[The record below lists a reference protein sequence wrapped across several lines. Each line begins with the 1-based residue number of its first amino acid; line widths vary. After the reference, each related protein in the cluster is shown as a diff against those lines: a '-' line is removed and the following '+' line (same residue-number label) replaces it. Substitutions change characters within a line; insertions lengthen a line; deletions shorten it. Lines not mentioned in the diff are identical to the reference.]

1 MNIIINNINFIKCK
15 YVVEGDEIGKD
26 IQILN
31 SKVFFN
37 LEIKNKEILNK
48 INLIIDG
55 KKLSNI
61 LTYKF
66 DK

>member
-1 MNIIINNINFIKCK
+1 MNIIINSINFIKCK
-15 YVVEGDEIGKD
+15 YEVEEDEIGKD

-48 INLIIDG
+48 IILIIDG

>member
-15 YVVEGDEIGKD
+15 YVVEEDEIGKD